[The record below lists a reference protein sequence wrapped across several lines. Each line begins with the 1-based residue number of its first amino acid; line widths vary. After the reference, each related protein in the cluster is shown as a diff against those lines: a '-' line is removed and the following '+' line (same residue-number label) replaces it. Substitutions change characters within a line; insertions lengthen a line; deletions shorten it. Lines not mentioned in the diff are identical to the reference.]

1 VAAQLTGG
9 VQQIFSNGL
18 AFAAIKSDGSV
29 VTWGNSAWGG
39 NSSAVAAQL
48 SGAVQHI
55 LSNYYAFAA
64 LKADGSV
71 VTWGDSANGGN
82 SSAVAAQL
90 SGGVA
95 QIFSSGGAFAALKT
109 DGSVVT
115 WGNSTGGGNSS
126 AVAAQLAGGVE
137 AIYSTERA
145 FAALKADGSVVTWGL
160 STQGG
165 NSSAVAAQL
174 SSGVQ
179 SLASP
184 FDEEQAMTGSTVAG
198 GTGLI
203 LSAAEAVTVGGT
215 QRSILG
221 FAASTAPTGDVA
233 DMRTTTVAEA
243 TETLQR
249 ADVALQ
255 TIATQRARIG
265 ATLSRFDSLIGD
277 LNTAGSNLTAS
288 RSRILDA
295 DYAAETAAL
304 TRTQIIQQA
313 GQAMLAQANTNP
325 RLILALLRS
334 DR

>member
-9 VQQIFSNGL
+9 VQHVFSNGP

-29 VTWGNSAWGG
+29 VTWGDSVYGG

-48 SGAVQHI
+48 VSGVTAVY
-55 LSNYYAFAA
+55 SNQRAFAA
-64 LKADGSV
+64 LKGDGSV

-115 WGNSTGGGNSS
+115 WGDSTKGGNS
-126 AVAAQLAGGVE
+126 
-137 AIYSTERA
+137 
-145 FAALKADGSVVTWGL
+145 
-160 STQGG
+160 
-165 NSSAVAAQL
+165 NAVAAQL

-179 SLASP
+179 HIFSNGSAFAALKSNGSVVTWGDSTYGGDSSAVATQLSSGVRSLASP
-184 FDEEQAMTGSTVAG
+184 FSTETPIGGGINLTASERIVIGGARSAM
-198 GTGLI
+198 
-203 LSAAEAVTVGGT
+203 
-215 QRSILG
+215 LG
-221 FAASTAPTGDVA
+221 FTPSALAVGNVDSMGVSSIDRAN
-233 DMRTTTVAEA
+233 
-243 TETLQR
+243 ETIAR
-249 ADVALQ
+249 ADLALQ
-255 TIATQRARIG
+255 TISTQRARIG

-277 LNTAGSNLTAS
+277 LATAGNNLTAS

>member
-1 VAAQLTGG
+1 
-9 VQQIFSNGL
+9 
-18 AFAAIKSDGSV
+18 V
-29 VTWGNSAWGG
+29 VTWGNSTNGG

-48 SGAVQHI
+48 TGGVETI
-55 LSNYYAFAA
+55 YSNVSAFAA

-71 VTWGDSANGGN
+71 VTWG
-82 SSAVAAQL
+82 
-90 SGGVA
+90 
-95 QIFSSGGAFAALKT
+95 
-109 DGSVVT
+109 GST
-115 WGNSTGGGNSS
+115 TGGNSS
-126 AVAAQLAGGVE
+126 AVAAQLA
-137 AIYSTERA
+137 
-145 FAALKADGSVVTWGL
+145 
-160 STQGG
+160 
-165 NSSAVAAQL
+165 
-174 SSGVQ
+174 SGVQ

-184 FDEEQAMTGSTVAG
+184 LDEELYVSE
-198 GTGLI
+198 GTRVV
-203 LSAAEAVTVGGT
+203 LSSSESITFGGT
-215 QRSILG
+215 QRSTLG

-233 DMRTTTVAEA
+233 DMRTTTATEA

-255 TIATQRARIG
+255 TISTQRARIG

-277 LNTAGSNLTAS
+277 LSTAGNNLTAS

-334 DR
+334 P

>member
-9 VQQIFSNGL
+9 VE
-18 AFAAIKSDGSV
+18 AIYSTGS
-29 VTWGNSAWGG
+29 A
-39 NSSAVAAQL
+39 L
-48 SGAVQHI
+48 
-55 LSNYYAFAA
+55 AA

-71 VTWGDSANGGN
+71 VTWGDS
-82 SSAVAAQL
+82 
-90 SGGVA
+90 
-95 QIFSSGGAFAALKT
+95 T
-109 DGSVVT
+109 
-115 WGNSTGGGNSS
+115 
-126 AVAAQLAGGVE
+126 
-137 AIYSTERA
+137 Y
-145 FAALKADGSVVTWGL
+145 
-160 STQGG
+160 GG

-184 FDEEQAMTGSTVAG
+184 FNEELYVPE
-198 GTGLI
+198 GTRVV
-203 LSAAEAVTVGGT
+203 LSSSEAITFGGT

-221 FAASTAPTGDVA
+221 FAASTAPTGDVT
-233 DMRTTTVAEA
+233 DMRTTTAAEA
-243 TETLQR
+243 TETLRR

-255 TIATQRARIG
+255 TVSTQRARIG

-277 LNTAGSNLTAS
+277 LSTAGNNLTAS

-334 DR
+334 PG